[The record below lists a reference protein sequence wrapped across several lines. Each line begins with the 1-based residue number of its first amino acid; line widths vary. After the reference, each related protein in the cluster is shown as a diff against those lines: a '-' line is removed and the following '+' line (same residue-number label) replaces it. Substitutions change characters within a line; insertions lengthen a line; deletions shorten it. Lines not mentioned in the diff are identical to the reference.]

1 VLPDPDFRGCARDLE
16 SAYLESDDPERQS
29 GFSGGRTRWVVERS
43 PLVEA
48 LHREGDFLDV
58 GCANGLFAAD
68 VMTWARGRGVSIVAH
83 GVDLGPRLIELARQ
97 RLPQFAS
104 NFHVADA
111 WTWEPDRQW
120 TYVYSLLDLSP
131 RDLWCHWLRRLHS
144 WVEPDGRLIIGSYGG
159 RTPRR
164 HPADVVGVMEGC
176 GFSVAGSGEGGD
188 PVVTRFAWTTRIPRA
203 LIDPVVPV
211 P

>member
-1 VLPDPDFRGCARDLE
+1 MLPGPDFRESARDLE

-29 GFSGGRTRWVVERS
+29 GFSSGRTRWVVERS
-43 PLVEA
+43 PLVEV
-48 LHREGDFLDV
+48 LDRDGDFLDV
-58 GCANGLFAAD
+58 GCANGLLVAD
-68 VMTWARGRGVSIVAH
+68 VINWAGDRGVKIVPNC
-83 GVDLGPRLIELARQ
+83 VDLGPRLIELARR

-111 WTWEPDRQW
+111 WAWEPDRQW

-131 RDLWCHWLRRLHS
+131 RDLWCHWLRRLHN
-144 WVEPDGRLIIGSYGG
+144 WVEPGGRLIIGSYGG

-164 HPADVVGVMEGC
+164 HPADVVAVMEGC
-176 GFSVAGSGEGGD
+176 GFSVAGSTEGGD
-188 PVVTRFAWTTRIPRA
+188 PVVTRFTWTSRIPGT
-203 LIDPVVPV
+203 LIDLVVPV

>member
-1 VLPDPDFRGCARDLE
+1 VLPDPDFRASARDLE

-58 GCANGLFAAD
+58 GCANGLLAAD

-104 NFHVADA
+104 NFYAPTHGPGSPTANGPMSTRCSTSPHATSGVTGCDGSIVGSSRTGDSSSAHMADG
-111 WTWEPDRQW
+111 
-120 TYVYSLLDLSP
+120 
-131 RDLWCHWLRRLHS
+131 HH
-144 WVEPDGRLIIGSYGG
+144 
-159 RTPRR
+159 
-164 HPADVVGVMEGC
+164 
-176 GFSVAGSGEGGD
+176 
-188 PVVTRFAWTTRIPRA
+188 VVTRPTWSG
-203 LIDPVVPV
+203 
-211 P
+211 